1 MTPFEKKTLC
11 AWVSDRI
18 DPFLDG
24 DLPADERSEFE
35 SHLESCTGC
44 RDELTLARTVLNEL
58 RGLPAQTC
66 PDRAA
71 NIVVPVPLPDA
82 SPTRRWFAGWSFRP
96 ALAGALAVIVFTA
109 LFLVSRMDS
118 GTEKTTDADIA
129 RARAEVEW
137 TIALVG
143 DVSRKAGRTVKEDV
157 IEDRVVVP
165 MRKAVHSAIIGDAPR
180 SHSIETNGG

>member
-1 MTPFEKKTLC
+1 
-11 AWVSDRI
+11 
-18 DPFLDG
+18 
-24 DLPADERSEFE
+24 
-35 SHLESCTGC
+35 
-44 RDELTLARTVLNEL
+44 
-58 RGLPAQTC
+58 
-66 PDRAA
+66 
-71 NIVVPVPLPDA
+71 
-82 SPTRRWFAGWSFRP
+82 
-96 ALAGALAVIVFTA
+96 
-109 LFLVSRMDS
+109 MDS